1 MHIPDLMVQDGRP
14 AYNVR
19 NFGMF
24 YKFLT
29 TCATVYEVL
38 PAIYSLGLTQYTSTL
53 AMSIILAQLATLTMF
68 NPHSHHLSNT
78 HHAHRL
84 TPSRMSCASRL
95 AACQPR
101 APYLARATAPRPAA
115 SAAARH

>member
-1 MHIPDLMVQDGRP
+1 MVQDGRP

-38 PAIYSLGLTQYTSTL
+38 PAIYSL
-53 AMSIILAQLATLTMF
+53 
-68 NPHSHHLSNT
+68 
-78 HHAHRL
+78 
-84 TPSRMSCASRL
+84 
-95 AACQPR
+95 
-101 APYLARATAPRPAA
+101 
-115 SAAARH
+115 